1 MGNAAP
7 DTFGVVSSF
16 TSGEDQLIG
25 FGALLGASVFAST
38 VVVGSVAISSSCKV
52 SRPKFVRDIVYHLFS
67 ITTVGVVGLVKYVNI
82 VVPLVL
88 LVFYGLYVYLV
99 IRGVFNEDPEEAQ
112 EAESRGFQMTGLQ
125 TAFWHGSGDTKN
137 NSTSRNTRSVHV
149 QSKLSSFPVSIKG
162 KETPLPPLKATEPSS
177 AVAGYKF
184 LILKEGESSDD
195 DSDEDNETTINLS
208 GGLITPE
215 FSGVIYEDY
224 FAAPKDAMLA
234 NDPLNPPVVS
244 LDSTLSDSLIER
256 QSIGVMNSFYWKNIQ
271 LRRRLQRKLFSSQ
284 WISYPWYYK
293 LLSIIESPFTLVRNI
308 KCTLS

>member
-38 VVVGSVAISSSCKV
+38 VVVGSVAISSNCKV

-67 ITTVGVVGLVKYVNI
+67 ITTVGVVGLIKHVNI
-82 VVPLVL
+82 VVPLIL
-88 LVFYGLYVYLV
+88 LAFYGLYVYLV
-99 IRGVFNEDPEEAQ
+99 IRGVFNEDPEEVQ

-125 TAFWHGSGDTKN
+125 TAFWHGSSDTKISTTTKN
-137 NSTSRNTRSVHV
+137 NGLV
-149 QSKLSSFPVSIKG
+149 QVKSMMPSFPINIKG
-162 KETPLPPLKATEPSS
+162 KETAPPPLKSSEPS
-177 AVAGYKF
+177 AVTGYKF

-195 DSDEDNETTINLS
+195 DSDEDSETTINLS

-224 FAAPKDAMLA
+224 FAAPKDAPST
-234 NDPLNPPVVS
+234 NGTPKSPVVS
-244 LDSTLSDSLIER
+244 LGNTLSESLIER
-256 QSIGVMNSFYWKNIQ
+256 QSTGVINSFYWKNIQ

-284 WISYPWYYK
+284 WMSYPWYYK
-293 LLSIIESPFTLVRNI
+293 LLSIIESPFTLVNNI
-308 KCTLS
+308 ICTLL